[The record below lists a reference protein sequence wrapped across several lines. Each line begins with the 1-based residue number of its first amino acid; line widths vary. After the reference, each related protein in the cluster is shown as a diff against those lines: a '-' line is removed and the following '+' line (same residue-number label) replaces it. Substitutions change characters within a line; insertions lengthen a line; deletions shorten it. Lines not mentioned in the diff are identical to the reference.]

1 VCNLAAEAELC
12 KEMSKKDKKIKS
24 LKKELKDL
32 KAEVRK
38 LKSASAR
45 RRKSKMTKALGK
57 GPKPERPAPTL
68 AKIEESP
75 DVSSETKGV
84 ITRIIGQR

>member
-1 VCNLAAEAELC
+1 
-12 KEMSKKDKKIKS
+12 MSKKDKKIKS

-57 GPKPERPAPTL
+57 EPKPRVPAPTL
-68 AKIEESP
+68 AKIEKSP
-75 DVSSETKGV
+75 DVAGETTGV
-84 ITRIIGQR
+84 VTRVIGQR

>member
-1 VCNLAAEAELC
+1 
-12 KEMSKKDKKIKS
+12 MSKKDKKIKS

-38 LKSASAR
+38 LKSASAS
-45 RRKSKMTKALGK
+45 RRKSKIAKAFGK
-57 GPKPERPAPTL
+57 QPKPRIPAPAL

-84 ITRIIGQR
+84 ITRVIGQR

>member
-1 VCNLAAEAELC
+1 
-12 KEMSKKDKKIKS
+12 MSKKDKKIKS
-24 LKKELKDL
+24 LKKELRDL

-38 LKSASAR
+38 LKSASAS

-57 GPKPERPAPTL
+57 GPKPGMASPL

-84 ITRIIGQR
+84 ITRVIGQR